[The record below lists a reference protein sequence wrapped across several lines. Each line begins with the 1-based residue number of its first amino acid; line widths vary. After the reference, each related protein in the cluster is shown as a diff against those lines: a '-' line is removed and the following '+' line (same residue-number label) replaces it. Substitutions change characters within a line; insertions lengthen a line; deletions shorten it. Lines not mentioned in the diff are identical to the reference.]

1 MKPVERFFRK
11 YFLSM
16 VGIIALFFLLNA
28 VLFFSVMI
36 WAWQTSETPDL
47 SVNEICD
54 SIITDEEGQLTA
66 AEGLSGLLEEHHAWA
81 MVLDDAGTVI
91 FQSRLPEELPRRYTP
106 TDVARFSRWYLR
118 DYPVS
123 VREHSRGL
131 LVVGGEKGSRAKYHF
146 SVDESYVKK
155 LLVGLVVVFLT
166 NIIVVVL
173 LIWKNTR
180 HVEKAVAPVL
190 RGIETVS
197 SGKPVSLPEKG
208 ELAEINRQ
216 LNRAGAF
223 IAKKDSARA
232 DWISGVSHDVR
243 TPLSVILGF
252 AGQLEDDRALPA
264 SAREQAACIR
274 RQAEKLRSL
283 ISDLNLT
290 SRLEYSMQ
298 PLRVETVYLAELA
311 RQVVCEFLDG
321 GLEERYEIAFCAD
334 QKSES
339 VSIPGDEALLKRALG
354 NLIQNSI
361 VHNPQG
367 CRIAVSVVCG
377 EGGITV
383 AVADDG
389 AGVSAKKLEALTAGS
404 RHLEST
410 DEKLN
415 LRHGLGVLLVR
426 QIVEAH
432 KGTIAM
438 ESEPGKGLKTALT
451 FPASVHILPETYRK
465 RNGFLRFL

>member
-16 VGIIALFFLLNA
+16 AGIIVLFLLLNV
-28 VLFFSVMI
+28 VLLFSILI

-47 SVNEICD
+47 SININEICD
-54 SIITDEEGQLTA
+54 SIMMDEEGHFAT
-66 AEGLSGLLEEHHAWA
+66 AEGLSGLLEENHAWA
-81 MVLDDAGTVI
+81 MILDDAGTVI
-91 FQSRLPEELPRRYTP
+91 FQSGLPGELPRRYTT
-106 TDVARFSRWYLR
+106 TDVAKFSRWYLG
-118 DYPVS
+118 DYPVY
-123 VREHSRGL
+123 VREHPQGL
-131 LVVGGEKGSRAKYHF
+131 LVVGGEKGSRAKYYF
-146 SVDESYVKK
+146 SVNESYVRK
-155 LLVGLVVVFLT
+155 LFVGLAAVFSI

-180 HVEKAVAPVL
+180 HIEKAVTPIL

-197 SGKPVSLPEKG
+197 SGQPVSLPEKG

-216 LNRAGAF
+216 LNKAGAF
-223 IAKKDSARA
+223 IAKKDTARA
-232 DWISGVSHDVR
+232 EWISGISHDVR
-243 TPLSVILGF
+243 TPLSVMLGF
-252 AGQLEDDRALPA
+252 AGQLEDDRTLPA

-274 RQAEKLRSL
+274 KQGERLRSL

-298 PLRVETVYLAELA
+298 PLRMEKVYLVELA

-321 GLEERYEIAFCAD
+321 GLEERCGIAFCAD
-334 QKSES
+334 QESES
-339 VSIPGDEALLKRALG
+339 VSILGDEALLKRALG

-361 VHNPQG
+361 AHNPQG
-367 CRIAVSVVCG
+367 CRISVSVLCR
-377 EGGITV
+377 EAGITV
-383 AVADDG
+383 EVTDDG
-389 AGVSAKKLEALTAGS
+389 AGVSAEKLKELTTDH
-404 RHLEST
+404 RRLEST

-432 KGTIAM
+432 KGAMTM
-438 ESEPGKGLKTALT
+438 ESAPQKGFRTVLT
-451 FPASVHILPETYRK
+451 FPV
-465 RNGFLRFL
+465 

>member
-16 VGIIALFFLLNA
+16 AGIIVLFVLLNV
-28 VLFFSVMI
+28 VLFFSMLI

-47 SVNEICD
+47 PINEICD
-54 SIITDEEGQLTA
+54 GIMMDGEGHFTT
-66 AEGLSGLLEEHHAWA
+66 AEGLSGLLEENHAWA
-81 MVLDDAGTVI
+81 MILDDAGTVI
-91 FQSRLPEELPRRYTP
+91 FQRGLPEELPRRYTT
-106 TDVARFSRWYLR
+106 TDVAKFSRWYLG
-118 DYPVS
+118 DYPVY
-123 VREHSRGL
+123 VREHPQGL
-131 LVVGGEKGSRAKYHF
+131 LVVGGEKGSQAKYYF
-146 SVDESYVKK
+146 SVNESYVRK
-155 LLVGLVVVFLT
+155 LLVGLVAVFLT

-180 HVEKAVAPVL
+180 HIEKAVTPIL

-197 SGKPVSLPEKG
+197 SGQPVSLPEKG

-216 LNRAGAF
+216 LNKAGAF
-223 IAKKDSARA
+223 IAKKDTARA
-232 DWISGVSHDVR
+232 EWISGISHDVR
-243 TPLSVILGF
+243 TPLSVMLGF
-252 AGQLEDDRALPA
+252 AGQLEDDRTLPA

-274 RQAEKLRSL
+274 KQGERLRSL

-298 PLRVETVYLAELA
+298 PLRMKKVYLVELA
-311 RQVVCEFLDG
+311 RQVVCEFLNG
-321 GLEERYEIAFCAD
+321 GLEERYGIAFCAD
-334 QKSES
+334 QESES
-339 VSIPGDEALLKRALG
+339 LPILGDEALLKRALG

-367 CRIAVSVVCG
+367 CQISVSILCG
-377 EGGITV
+377 EAGITV
-383 AVADDG
+383 EVADDG
-389 AGVSAKKLEALTAGS
+389 AGVSAEKLKELTADH
-404 RHLEST
+404 RRLEST

-432 KGTIAM
+432 KGTMIM
-438 ESEPGKGLKTALT
+438 ESEPQKGFRTVLT
-451 FPASVHILPETYRK
+451 FPV
-465 RNGFLRFL
+465 

>member
-16 VGIIALFFLLNA
+16 VGIIALFLLLNV
-28 VLFFSVMI
+28 VLLFSVLI
-36 WAWQTSETPDL
+36 WAWQTSEIPEI
-47 SVNEICD
+47 SISKICD
-54 SIITDEEGQLTA
+54 SITLDGTGHLTA
-66 AEGLSGLLEEHHAWA
+66 AGELGEILKEHHAWA
-81 MVLDDAGTVI
+81 MIIDDTGTVI
-91 FQSRLPEELPRRYTP
+91 FQSRLPEELPRRYTVA
-106 TDVARFSRWYLR
+106 DVAKFSRWYLG
-118 DYPVS
+118 DYPVY
-123 VREHSRGL
+123 VQEHPQGL
-131 LVVGGEKGSRAKYHF
+131 LVVGGEKGSQAKYYF
-146 SVDESYVKK
+146 SVSESYARK
-155 LLVGLVVVFLT
+155 LLVGLAAVFLT

-180 HVEKAVAPVL
+180 HVEKAVTPIL

-197 SGKPVSLPEKG
+197 SGRPVSLPEKG

-216 LNRAGAF
+216 LNKAGAF

-232 DWISGVSHDVR
+232 DWISGISHDVR

-252 AGQLEDDRALPA
+252 AGQLEDDRTLPA

-274 RQAEKLRSL
+274 KQGEKLRSL

-298 PLRVETVYLAELA
+298 PLRMEKVYFVELA

-321 GLEERYEIAFCAD
+321 GLEERYEIEFSAN
-334 QKSES
+334 QESES
-339 VSIPGDEALLKRALG
+339 VSILGDEALLKRALG

-361 VHNPQG
+361 IHNPQG
-367 CRIAVSVVCG
+367 CRIAVSVLRGDV
-377 EGGITV
+377 GITV
-383 AVADDG
+383 EVADNG
-389 AGVSAKKLEALTAGS
+389 AGVSVEKLEELTADH
-404 RHLEST
+404 RRLEST

-426 QIVEAH
+426 QITEAH
-432 KGTIAM
+432 KGTMTM
-438 ESEPGKGLKTALT
+438 ESKPQKGFKTVLM
-451 FPASVHILPETYRK
+451 FPVS
-465 RNGFLRFL
+465 NF

>member
-16 VGIIALFFLLNA
+16 VSIIALFLMLNV
-28 VLFFSVMI
+28 VLFFSVQI
-36 WAWQTSETPDL
+36 WAGQTSETLDL
-47 SVNEICD
+47 SISEIRD
-54 SIITDEEGQLTA
+54 SITLDGTGHLTA
-66 AEGLSGLLEEHHAWA
+66 AGELAEMLEKNHAWA
-81 MVLDDAGTVI
+81 MVLDDTGTVI
-91 FQSRLPEELPRRYTP
+91 FQSRLPEELPRRYT
-106 TDVARFSRWYLR
+106 TADVAKFSRWYLG
-118 DYPVS
+118 DYPVY
-123 VREHSRGL
+123 VQEHPQGL
-131 LVVGGEKGSRAKYHF
+131 LVVGGEKGSQAKYYF
-146 SVDESYVKK
+146 SVNESYVRK
-155 LLVGLVVVFLT
+155 LLVGLAAVFLT

-180 HVEKAVAPVL
+180 HIEKAVTPIL

-197 SGKPVSLPEKG
+197 SGQPINLPEKG

-216 LNRAGAF
+216 LNKAGAF

-252 AGQLEDDRALPA
+252 AGQLEDNQTLPA
-264 SAREQAACIR
+264 SAREQASYIR
-274 RQAEKLRSL
+274 KQGERLRSL

-298 PLRVETVYLAELA
+298 PLRMEKVYLVELA

-321 GLEERYEIAFCAD
+321 GLEARYQIVFDSSQE
-334 QKSES
+334 SETAS
-339 VSIPGDEALLKRALG
+339 VMGDEALLKRALY

-361 VHNPQG
+361 IHNPKG
-367 CRIAVSVVCG
+367 CVISVSVARN
-377 EGGITV
+377 ETGITV
-383 AVADDG
+383 MVSDDG
-389 AGVSAKKLEALTAGS
+389 IGVSTEKLEKLRATTN
-404 RHLEST
+404 HLENT
-410 DEKLN
+410 DERLN

-432 KGTIAM
+432 HGTVEI
-438 ESEPGKGLKTALT
+438 ESAPQNGYQTVLVFPGGK
-451 FPASVHILPETYRK
+451 P
-465 RNGFLRFL
+465 